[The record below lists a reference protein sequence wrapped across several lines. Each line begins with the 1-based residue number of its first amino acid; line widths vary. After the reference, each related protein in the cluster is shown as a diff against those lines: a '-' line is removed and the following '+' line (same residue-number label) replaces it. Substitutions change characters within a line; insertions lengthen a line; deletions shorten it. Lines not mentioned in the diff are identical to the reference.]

1 MEFLNGIAEKLEPI
15 HEKILDLTNP
25 LTLTIEAYIPQL
37 ASFHDQLIYVL
48 ILAVILLFGLLRKGP
63 LRLTRARPPR
73 RVGPEMRMSR
83 SSAPSTPTSLPPKFK
98 SVVHGRVLDY
108 GSQGYGAQPMGS
120 AVAFGAAQ
128 QSPAAAQGYGAQGFA
143 PQPMGAAAFGAA
155 QQPPAA
161 AQGYGPQ
168 GFTSQPMG
176 AAAFG
181 AAQQPPAAPQGY
193 GPQGFASQP
202 MGSAAAFGA
211 AQQPAAA
218 QGYPAQPDV
227 VPQAEAP
234 AFDVGVQ
241 QPAAAQGYSAQPQA
255 EAPASDARA
264 QQPAAAQGDAIPKMG
279 TPVFDFNSFAQQPA
293 ANPDHAAP
301 NHVTPQADSDS
312 SEPIASD
319 ATPFVP
325 ERQAEV
331 PDADVPHAA
340 EEEPQ
345 AKEEE
350 GPSASWKEPDAPTA
364 EERLARLYPNVESEF
379 QNLYINLYAD
389 QELTTDFSDLRNSVS
404 QRILQNQSP
413 LPLFDPGQGDTR
425 DLLLAHIANS
435 ARDVIEK
442 LSEDRQ
448 GDRPKFNLHEQE
460 LHKIYRCILYRL
472 NDSGLIDEETIKRLV
487 QEARDLTSN
496 R

>member
-1 MEFLNGIAEKLEPI
+1 MEFLNGIAEKLAPI

-161 AQGYGPQ
+161 PQGYGAQ
-168 GFTSQPMG
+168 GFASQPMG
-176 AAAFG
+176 SAVAFG
-181 AAQQPPAAPQGY
+181 AAQQPPAAAQGY

-218 QGYPAQPDV
+218 EQSYPAQPDTA
-227 VPQAEAP
+227 PQEDP
-234 AFDVGVQ
+234 AFDAG
-241 QPAAAQGYSAQPQA
+241 
-255 EAPASDARA
+255 A

-293 ANPDHAAP
+293 ANPDHAAQ

>member
-1 MEFLNGIAEKLEPI
+1 A
-15 HEKILDLTNP
+15 
-25 LTLTIEAYIPQL
+25 
-37 ASFHDQLIYVL
+37 
-48 ILAVILLFGLLRKGP
+48 
-63 LRLTRARPPR
+63 
-73 RVGPEMRMSR
+73 
-83 SSAPSTPTSLPPKFK
+83 
-98 SVVHGRVLDY
+98 
-108 GSQGYGAQPMGS
+108 
-120 AVAFGAAQ
+120 
-128 QSPAAAQGYGAQGFA
+128 
-143 PQPMGAAAFGAA
+143 
-155 QQPPAA
+155 
-161 AQGYGPQ
+161 
-168 GFTSQPMG
+168 
-176 AAAFG
+176 
-181 AAQQPPAAPQGY
+181 
-193 GPQGFASQP
+193 
-202 MGSAAAFGA
+202 
-211 AQQPAAA
+211 
-218 QGYPAQPDV
+218 

-234 AFDVGVQ
+234 AFDAGAQ
-241 QPAAAQGYSAQPQA
+241 QPAAAEQSDPAQPDTDAVPQA
-255 EAPASDARA
+255 ETPAFDAGA

-293 ANPDHAAP
+293 ANPDHAAQ

-448 GDRPKFNLHEQE
+448 DDRPKFNLHEQE

>member
-1 MEFLNGIAEKLEPI
+1 MEFLNGIAEKLAPI

-161 AQGYGPQ
+161 
-168 GFTSQPMG
+168 
-176 AAAFG
+176 
-181 AAQQPPAAPQGY
+181 PQGY
-193 GPQGFASQP
+193 GAQGFVSQP
-202 MGSAAAFGA
+202 MESAAAFGA

-264 QQPAAAQGDAIPKMG
+264 QQPAAAEQSYPAQPDTAPQEDPAFDAGAQQPAAAQGDAIPKMG

-293 ANPDHAAP
+293 ANPDHAAQ